1 MSPWDLAKSGSEH
14 GHQSALFA
22 FVAMAINKGFTAAW
36 DPACYKDANLYP
48 MLETKLADLKWFH
61 AIPNGG
67 SLGDSEKSRMI
78 RGAQKKAEGVKK
90 GVADTC
96 FPVPRG
102 GFIGLY
108 IEMKKLKGGRLS
120 PEQREFSDFVMSWGW
135 GWYHAKGWEDA
146 ARTLQAYYE
155 S

>member
-22 FVAMAINKGFTAAW
+22 FVAMAINKGFNAAW
-36 DPACYKDANLYP
+36 DEACYKNPTLYP
-48 MLETKLADLKWFH
+48 MLENKLDELKWFH

-90 GVADTC
+90 GVADT
-96 FPVPRG
+96 FAPFRRNQWP
-102 GFIGLY
+102 GLY
-108 IEMKKLKGGRLS
+108 IEMKKLKKGVLS
-120 PEQREFSDFVMSWGW
+120 PEQKTFRDFVMSQGY

-146 ARTLQAYYE
+146 AKTLQAYYE

>member
-22 FVAMAINKGFTAAW
+22 FVAMAINKGFDAAW
-36 DPACYKDANLYP
+36 NPACYKDANLYP
-48 MLETKLADLKWFH
+48 MLENRLNELKWFH

-90 GVADTC
+90 GVADTHL
-96 FPVPRG
+96 PIRRN
-102 GFIGLY
+102 GFNGLY

-120 PEQREFSDFVMSWGW
+120 PEQKEFRDFVLTQGYGW
-135 GWYHAKGWEDA
+135 IHCKGWEEA
-146 ARTLQAYYE
+146 AKTVQAYYE